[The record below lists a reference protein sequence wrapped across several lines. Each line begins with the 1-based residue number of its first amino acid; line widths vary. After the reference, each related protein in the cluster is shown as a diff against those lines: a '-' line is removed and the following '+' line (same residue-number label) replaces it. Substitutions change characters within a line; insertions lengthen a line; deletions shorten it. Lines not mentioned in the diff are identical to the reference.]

1 MAGSRVVLTCVVV
14 SQRHHLLLG
23 ALLVVL
29 DRALLDELPVVG
41 KLCGGRSVLV
51 VSR

>member
-1 MAGSRVVLTCVVV
+1 MAGSLVVLTCVVV

-29 DRALLDELPVVG
+29 DLALLDKLPVVV
-41 KLCGGRSVLV
+41 KPCGGRSVLV

>member
-1 MAGSRVVLTCVVV
+1 MAGSLVVLTCVVV

-23 ALLVVL
+23 ALLVML
-29 DRALLDELPVVG
+29 DRALLDELPVVV